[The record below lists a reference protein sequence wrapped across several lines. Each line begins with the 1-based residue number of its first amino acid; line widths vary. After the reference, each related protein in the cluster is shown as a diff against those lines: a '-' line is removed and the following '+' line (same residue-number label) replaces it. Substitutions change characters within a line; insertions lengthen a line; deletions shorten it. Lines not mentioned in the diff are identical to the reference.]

1 MRIED
6 HHLIR
11 RIALGETE
19 ITLLGTAHVSH
30 ESVAD
35 VEHEILE
42 GNHDVIAVELCPSR
56 HRSLTDPASLE
67 QLDLFEVVRSGKAGM
82 VMASL
87 ALGAYQQRLADQF
100 DIKPGAE
107 LEAAAIGAR
116 RSGKPLWL
124 VDRDIG
130 VTLKRVYRAIAWWQR
145 PTIMTGLFLGLF
157 SNQKV
162 EPDEIERLKQGDMLE
177 ATFREFAAQSPA
189 LHEPL
194 IAERDRYMAARL
206 LEEIQRAPT
215 PPQRVLVVM
224 GAGHLAGVEKSLH
237 MQAQALAEQ
246 VIETRQQLE
255 QTPPPARW
263 PKYAP
268 WVVVAVILTGFVI
281 GFSRG
286 VDIGLQM
293 VLDWVLINGALC
305 ALGTTLARAH
315 PVTIVGSF
323 FAAPL
328 TSLNPTIGAGLVA
341 ALIELAMRR
350 PQVSDFRGLR
360 EAVKEWRGWWKN
372 RVSRTLLV
380 FLFAA
385 IGSTAGTYIAGFRI
399 FEAVITTG

>member
-6 HHLIR
+6 NHLIR
-11 RIALGETE
+11 RVTIGETE

-42 GNHDVIAVELCPSR
+42 GNHDAIAVELCPSR

-67 QLDLFEVVRSGKAGM
+67 QLDLFQAVRSGKAGM

-107 LEAAAIGAR
+107 LEAAAAGAR

-130 VTLKRVYRAIAWWQR
+130 TTLKRVYRSIPWWQR
-145 PTIMTGLFLGLF
+145 PTIVTGLFLGLI
-157 SNQKV
+157 SRQDI
-162 EPDEIERLKQGDMLE
+162 EDDEIERLKQGDMLE
-177 ATFREFAAQSPA
+177 ATFRDFAAQSPA

-206 LEEIQRAPT
+206 LEELKQAAERPK
-215 PPQRVLVVM
+215 RVLVVM
-224 GAGHLAGVEKSLH
+224 GAGHLNGVE
-237 MQAQALAEQ
+237 QALSESADISARQ
-246 VIETRQQLE
+246 ARETRQQLE
-255 QTPPPARW
+255 TLPPPARW
-263 PKYAP
+263 PKFLP
-268 WVVVAVILTGFVI
+268 WILVAVILTGFAI

-286 VDIGLQM
+286 TELGLRLI
-293 VLDWVLINGALC
+293 VEWVVINGSLC
-305 ALGTTLARAH
+305 ALGSALARAH

-328 TSLNPTIGAGLVA
+328 TSLNPTIGAGLVSS
-341 ALIELAMRR
+341 LIELAMRR
-350 PQVSDFRGLR
+350 PRVADFRDLR
-360 EAVKEWRGWWKN
+360 DAVKHWRGWWHN

-385 IGSTAGTYIAGFRI
+385 TGSMAGTYIAGFRI
-399 FEAVITTG
+399 LDALI

>member
-6 HHLIR
+6 NHLIR
-11 RIALGETE
+11 RVTIGDTE

-30 ESVAD
+30 QSVAD
-35 VEHEILE
+35 VEHEILN
-42 GNHDVIAVELCPSR
+42 GNHDVIAVELCTSR

-67 QLDLFEVVRSGKAGM
+67 QLDLFQVIRNGKAGM

-107 LEAAAIGAR
+107 LEAAASGAR

-130 VTLKRVYRAIAWWQR
+130 VTLKRVYRSIPWWQR
-145 PTIMTGLFLGLF
+145 PTVITGLLLGLI
-157 SNQKV
+157 SRQEIKA
-162 EPDEIERLKQGDMLE
+162 DEIERLKQGDMLE

-194 IAERDRYMAARL
+194 IGERDRFMAARL
-206 LEEIQRAPT
+206 LEELKQSPERPN
-215 PPQRVLVVM
+215 RVLVVM
-224 GAGHLAGVEKSLH
+224 GAGHLGGVE
-237 MQAQALAEQ
+237 QALSDHADFTARQAREA
-246 VIETRQQLE
+246 RQQLE
-255 QTPPPARW
+255 VIPPPARW
-263 PKYAP
+263 PKVLP
-268 WVVVAVILTGFVI
+268 WILVAVILAGFAI

-286 VDIGLQM
+286 PELGMRLIVEWI
-293 VLDWVLINGALC
+293 VINGSLC
-305 ALGTTLARAH
+305 ALGSALARAH

-328 TSLNPTIGAGLVA
+328 TSLNPTIGAGLVS
-341 ALIELAMRR
+341 ALIELGMRR
-350 PQVSDFRGLR
+350 PRVGDFRGLR
-360 EAVKEWRGWWKN
+360 DAVKQWRGWWHN

-385 IGSTAGTYIAGFRI
+385 TGSMAGTYIAGFRI
-399 FEAVITTG
+399 LDALT